1 MYDDPGNT
9 NRRAVLGAL
18 GLGVL
23 ALPLTARAQIGGLG
37 GKGPGSGIT
46 GLLGKASDGALD
58 KLSQPGAFY
67 NDQSIRILLPLAGAA
82 GGSGIAGTLGQVL
95 GGADRLGVTDGIT
108 RRINDAAGQ
117 AAHAAKPVFRTAIN
131 RLSVNDVP
139 GIAREGDG
147 ATQYLRRSAG
157 DQLAV
162 QVRPLIDRAL
172 GDVGAFR
179 QLDQLNRSSK
189 LVAAAGLTQDRMGRS
204 VTEQA
209 MNGIFKYIGG
219 EERRF
224 RADPLGPAGSL
235 LKGVLGGG

>member
-18 GLGVL
+18 GLGML

-37 GKGPGSGIT
+37 GRELGSGIT

-58 KLSQPGAFY
+58 KLSQPGTFY
-67 NDQSIRILLPLAGAA
+67 NDQSIRILLPLVGGGLGGA
-82 GGSGIAGTLGQVL
+82 LGQVL
-95 GGADRLGVTDGIT
+95 NGAEKLGVTDGIT
-108 RRINDAAGQ
+108 RTINDAAGQ

-139 GIAREGDG
+139 GIVREGDG
-147 ATQYLRRSAG
+147 ATQYLKRSAG

-172 GDVGAFR
+172 RDVGAFR
-179 QLDQLNRSSK
+179 QLDRLNRSSR
-189 LVAAAGLTQDRMGRS
+189 LVAAAGLTHDRLGGS

-209 MNGIFKYIGG
+209 MNGIFKYMGS
-219 EERRF
+219 EERAL
-224 RADPLGPAGSL
+224 RANPLGPAGSL
-235 LKGVLGGG
+235 LKGVLGGN